1 MKVILLEDVS
11 SLGKMGDSV
20 EVRQGYARNYLI
32 PRKLAVQATSRN
44 IKSQEHQLQALQKK
58 VEKTRT
64 DAQSIA
70 EKLLGV
76 SLTLTRKAGEAG
88 RLFGSVTNMDIGEAL
103 AAEGIDIDRR
113 NILLEDNIKE
123 LGEFEVSIK
132 LHQNV
137 SATVK
142 ITVVGEAESEAQ

>member
-20 EVRQGYARNYLI
+20 EVRQGYARNFLF

-44 IKSQEHQLQALQKK
+44 IKSQEHQLRSLERR
-58 VEKTRT
+58 VEKNRT
-64 DAQSIA
+64 DAQAVA
-70 EKLLGV
+70 ERLSQV
-76 SLTLTRKAGEAG
+76 SLTLSRKAGGAG

-103 AAEGIDIDRR
+103 AAEGIEIDRR

-123 LGEFEVSIK
+123 LGDFEVSIK
-132 LHQNV
+132 LHQDV
-137 SATVK
+137 SASVK
-142 ITVVGEAESEAQ
+142 VSVVGEAESEV